1 MSSLET
7 QWYGLLSEFKSPFP
21 IVVTIKFKRITNS
34 FLYKW
39 MQEHICFLAIVL
51 QWYFEFHDWDYISV
65 YDDGRIKPYV
75 LSIPFYI
82 ILFLFIKIIA

>member
-51 QWYFEFHDWDYISV
+51 QWYFEFHD
-65 YDDGRIKPYV
+65 
-75 LSIPFYI
+75 
-82 ILFLFIKIIA
+82 